1 MDENMDERTDTREEL
16 RPKGVVTDSEVRVG
30 GFAPAFPLPKIV
42 PLFVLNSL
50 TRNRRRLPRLRGN
63 RPGGPGYAG

>member
-1 MDENMDERTDTREEL
+1 MDERTDTREEL
-16 RPKGVVTDSEVRVG
+16 RPKDVVTDSEVRVG

-50 TRNRRRLPRLRGN
+50 TRNRRRASTTPEATDREGR
-63 RPGGPGYAG
+63 GYAG